1 MANPTEAQAV
11 RPAQRTWALVRWQL
25 RVLRTQRSARFA
37 RWMAGLVAL
46 GFVVG
51 TLGARTVS
59 GPGAIDADLAVG
71 AARLAAWVA
80 AGPLLLGA
88 AQGSSLAQRLEGREL
103 YGALVGASER
113 SLVAARALAVALG
126 AAVLVALPSTL
137 ASLAV
142 LGASTS
148 GAAAW
153 ERARVLV
160 ALWPFAF
167 VTGALLG
174 PLAVVCDR
182 LAQARGR
189 SLFLAVVLLPF
200 LVADPLGLGPFSVP
214 GLLEAVLDLGLWLLG
229 LERLT

>member
-1 MANPTEAQAV
+1 MLHPTEPEAAT
-11 RPAQRTWALVRWQL
+11 PAQRMWALVRWQL
-25 RVLRTQRSARFA
+25 RALRNQRSARFA

-46 GFVVG
+46 GFVIG
-51 TLGARTVS
+51 TLGARAVS

-88 AQGSSLAQRLEGREL
+88 AQGRSLALRLEGREL
-103 YGALVGASER
+103 VGALVGASER

-126 AAVLVALPSTL
+126 AALLVALPSTL
-137 ASLAV
+137 AALSV

-174 PLAVVCDR
+174 PLAVACDR
-182 LAQARGR
+182 LAATRGR
-189 SLFLAVVLLPF
+189 SLFVGLVLLPF
-200 LVADPLGLGPFSVP
+200 VVADPLGFGQLSVP
-214 GLLEAVLDLGLWLLG
+214 GLLEAVLDLGLWLVG